1 MIKTGSVP
9 KRVTITDVA
18 KNAGV
23 SIKTVSRVVNKE
35 PNVTDKTRAK
45 VDKAIEALGFLP
57 NLSARSLAGN
67 RSYSVG
73 LLYENPHEFSYMR
86 DVLNGVFKTCTD
98 GGYSL
103 LLRPCKFPASQ
114 LMKDIRL
121 FLQQVR
127 VDGVILAAP
136 LGDVKEVVELLQSQG
151 ILFAQIAPKR
161 ENPDWT
167 WVQSDDLEAS
177 NTLTDYI
184 VSLGHK
190 RIGFIKGHPDH
201 GATRL
206 RYKGYRS
213 SLKRHGIEF
222 DTSLVSPGLFDFESG
237 KKAAHSLL
245 SLEEPPTAIIAS
257 NDDMASGV
265 IHVAHELGLKIP
277 ESLSVAGFDDTPL
290 ASQLWPRL
298 TTVKQ
303 PIFEMAS
310 LVTKL
315 LIDDIRGIIDSDH
328 HENFAFDLIV
338 RESTA
343 RLNKP

>member
-1 MIKTGSVP
+1 MIKAGGAD
-9 KRVTITDVA
+9 KRATITDVA
-18 KNAGV
+18 REAGV

-45 VDKAIEALGFLP
+45 VDKAIEVLGFQP

-86 DVLNGVFKTCTD
+86 DVLDGVFETCTD

-103 LLRPCKFPASQ
+103 LLRPCKFPVSR
-114 LMKDIRL
+114 LMKDIQQ
-121 FLQQVR
+121 FLQQAR

-136 LGDVKEVVELLQSQG
+136 LGDVKEVVELLQKKG

-161 ENPDWT
+161 ENPDWI
-167 WVQSDDLEAS
+167 WVQSDDFEAS

-190 RIGFIKGHPDH
+190 RIGFIKGHPSH
-201 GATRL
+201 GATTL
-206 RYKGYRS
+206 RYKGYRA
-213 SLKRHGIEF
+213 SLKRHGIKF
-222 DTSLVSPGLFDFESG
+222 DAALVSPGLFDFESG
-237 KKAAHSLL
+237 KKAAQFLL
-245 SLEEPPTAIIAS
+245 SLNEPPTAIIAS

-265 IHVAHELGLKIP
+265 IHVAHEMGIKIP
-277 ESLSVAGFDDTPL
+277 ERLSVAGFDDTPL
-290 ASQLWPRL
+290 ASRLWPPL

-315 LIDDIRGIIDSDH
+315 LIDDIRGTMDADH
-328 HENFAFDLIV
+328 HENFEFDLIV

-343 RLNKP
+343 RLNKA